1 MTRPLIIISLLV
13 AVIAAI
19 FVFAHIG
26 GGDVGVWLV
35 LGAIILTDVG
45 ILTGQ

>member
-1 MTRPLIIISLLV
+1 MTRPLIIVSLLLS
-13 AVIAAI
+13 VIAII
-19 FVFAHIG
+19 FTFAHI

-35 LGAIILTDVG
+35 LAAIILTDVG